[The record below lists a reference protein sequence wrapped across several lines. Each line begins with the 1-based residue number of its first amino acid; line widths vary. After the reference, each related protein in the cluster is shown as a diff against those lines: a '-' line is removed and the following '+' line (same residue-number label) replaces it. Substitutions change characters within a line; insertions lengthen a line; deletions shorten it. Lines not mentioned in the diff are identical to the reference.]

1 MSTTCWIADR
11 GSTSSTLRPKRLSAS
26 RRRRL
31 RWRRVPCK
39 SQKPGRPARGAAC
52 DDLNRDLNGTER
64 KRRSA
69 SGRGQPH
76 LPEHGAAE
84 GAVGVAQGLHDLEVI
99 VAFGDDER
107 RRFAG
112 RLDGGGKGPA
122 LALQLG
128 SFLGA
133 VEQDHRRVELVDRKS
148 TRLNSSHLGISYAV
162 FCL

>member
-31 RWRRVPCK
+31 RWRRVLCK
-39 SQKPGRPARGAAC
+39 SQAPGRPASGAAC
-52 DDLNRDLNGTER
+52 DDLERDLNGTER

-84 GAVGVAQGLHDLEVI
+84 GAVGIAQGLHDLEVI

-107 RRFAG
+107 RRCAG
-112 RLDGGGKGPA
+112 RLGGGGKVA
-122 LALQLG
+122 TLALEFRGLRR
-128 SFLGA
+128 A
-133 VEQDHRRVELVDRKS
+133 VDQDHRRTELVDMALRAE
-148 TRLNSSHLGISYAV
+148 RMLH
-162 FCL
+162 